1 VSDGDGAPFQ
11 RLAAQCVP
19 GIVAHVLVAE
29 RTLVRLGGNWSAGGP
44 GADDREVQAGSQD
57 LTGEDV
63 AERGAA
69 RGR

>member
-1 VSDGDGAPFQ
+1 MDSAY
-11 RLAAQCVP
+11 VP
-19 GIVAHVLVAE
+19 GIAAHVLVAE
-29 RTLVRLGGNWSAGGP
+29 DTCLGGSWSAGGP
-44 GADDREVQAGSQD
+44 GAGEAQAGSQD